1 VYKLWLGQSY
11 FGKSSRIFL
20 LGFVLGLVRAKPRH
34 NSYTN
39 KLCFI
44 IPNQQPMIKFFRKIR
59 QKLLKE
65 NKYSKYLTYAIGE
78 IILVVIG
85 ILIALSINNWNE
97 NRKTE
102 EKRRIHYRQLLVDLK
117 TDKDYCKNRIG
128 NFEAILKKY
137 ADYEKEF
144 QKGAVNLETSLINI
158 SELQI
163 GGIHLFFKTNTIK
176 TLISTGDIS
185 LFPQN
190 INNSLTTYLDFRNEL
205 ISSNNTNATTMVDM
219 IGQISLLGYSYVRKR
234 TDIQPELSEELNIRA
249 NIPKIFL
256 QLEAYHSWK
265 ANTLKTSIKNMN
277 DLIINAD
284 STITIINNELKK

>member
-1 VYKLWLGQSY
+1 
-11 FGKSSRIFL
+11 
-20 LGFVLGLVRAKPRH
+20 
-34 NSYTN
+34 
-39 KLCFI
+39 
-44 IPNQQPMIKFFRKIR
+44 MISLFRKIR
-59 QKLLKE
+59 QKLLKQ
-65 NKYSKYLTYAIGE
+65 NKMGSDLKYAIGE
-78 IILVVIG
+78 IFLVVIG
-85 ILIALSINNWNE
+85 ILIALQINNWNE

-102 EKRRIHYRQLLVDLK
+102 TKRQIYYRQLLVDLK
-117 TDKDYCKNRIG
+117 NDQDYCKNRISD
-128 NFEAILKKY
+128 FEAFLKKY

-144 QKGAVNLETSLINI
+144 QEGALNLEKSLENI

-163 GGIHLFFKTNTIK
+163 GGINLFFKTNTIK

-190 INNSLTTYLDFRNEL
+190 INNGLTTYLDVQNEL
-205 ISSNNTNATTMVDM
+205 ISGNNTNATTMVDM
-219 IGQISLLGYSYVRKR
+219 IGQITMLGTPFLRKR
-234 TDIQPELSEELNIRA
+234 FDSQAELSKELNIQD

-265 ANTLKTSIKNMN
+265 ANTIKTSIKNLN

>member
-1 VYKLWLGQSY
+1 
-11 FGKSSRIFL
+11 
-20 LGFVLGLVRAKPRH
+20 
-34 NSYTN
+34 
-39 KLCFI
+39 
-44 IPNQQPMIKFFRKIR
+44 MIKFFRKIR